1 MKKRIWLFILMGVL
15 VTALVVLFFCSSHR
29 STLAHQNEGE
39 HIDTYKNQAEEVLK
53 TSSALK
59 GKYGSD
65 ITVVFTDN
73 VSWHHDDTRSALD
86 MYAEYLWADPDESIE
101 EFSADIEYMT
111 LSADINGDPY
121 EVRLEKGDDGLLSKV
136 SATDADGNAV
146 DLSAKTAT
154 TRIFLRDKY
163 TAEIKAARDADAN
176 LPEYQSTAGMCEL
189 GDKYAKRWQ
198 EIADEYY
205 DKLMAYEYDFETPF
219 CGVEE
224 FRSALADMKAN
235 HEEYVE
241 KEMDAYVSVV
251 KYEFQGGSISGV
263 VISSH
268 RCKLEEEWA
277 LKILDICDMLGIE

>member
-1 MKKRIWLFILMGVL
+1 MVGFSFFRAVEDARPYEIPVAFTISMCYTDFTEVFFMKKRIWLRVCMG
-15 VTALVVLFFCSSHR
+15 ALAVGLAIACAGCS
-29 STLAHQNEGE
+29 LPNDA
-39 HIDTYKNQAEEVLK
+39 IDNDGKE
-53 TSSALK
+53 SSAPL
-59 GKYGSD
+59 SD
-65 ITVVFTDN
+65 TQSTEQQTSTTTVPREETPTKR
-73 VSWHHDDTRSALD
+73 VSLADRYLD
-86 MYAEYLWADPDESIE
+86 
-101 EFSADIEYMT
+101 
-111 LSADINGDPY
+111 
-121 EVRLEKGDDGLLSKV
+121 EVE
-136 SATDADGNAV
+136 
-146 DLSAKTAT
+146 TA
-154 TRIFLRDKY
+154 Y
-163 TAEIKAARDADAN
+163 DADAN
-176 LPEYQSTAGMCEL
+176 LSEYQSTAGMCEL
-189 GDKYAKRWQ
+189 NDKYAKRWQ

-219 CGVEE
+219 CDVEE